1 MNNEKSDSYPIF
13 GQDETIGGEK
23 WGEGDTLN
31 YLEADEEGHKQYLP
45 VCFETLNNS
54 NPLCLFHWLPST
66 EPEHKDFMDYNLTED
81 WNLIIRKIPSGRTEA
96 VTRRKNRT

>member
-45 VCFETLNNS
+45 VCFEYAEQLQS
-54 NPLCLFHWLPST
+54 AVPVPLVA
-66 EPEHKDFMDYNLTED
+66 EY
-81 WNLIIRKIPSGRTEA
+81 RTGA
-96 VTRRKNRT
+96 